1 MKIEKHIDTLQKK
14 KTRKKQ
20 KSSQTHN
27 SQSIPYMLNAHATIE
42 TDQC

>member
-1 MKIEKHIDTLQKK
+1 MKIEKHIDTLKK
-14 KTRKKQ
+14 KKEKKQ